1 MKLNK
6 TQIDAIAEKAVRDL
20 RTAFIE
26 KCEKAKKSYV
36 PSEKY
41 EHIKELFSKEKSLNE
56 QLQKVR
62 NELYEIRN
70 SYNVSSWTEEEVLL
84 NEVINE
90 ELQIQSL
97 NFLNI
102 KEDIKTD
109 LTIGTIDS
117 SFDPYKFIEETVSKY
132 LNS

>member
-1 MKLNK
+1 MLSLKRLCVIYV
-6 TQIDAIAEKAVRDL
+6 QPSL
-20 RTAFIE
+20 RSV
-26 KCEKAKKSYV
+26 KRLKKSYV

-70 SYNVSSWTEEEVLL
+70 SYNVSSWAEEEVLL
-84 NEVINE
+84 NEVINK

>member
-20 RTAFIE
+20 RTDFNE

-41 EHIKELFSKEKSLNE
+41 EHIKELYNKSKSLSA

-62 NELYEIRN
+62 DELYEIRD
-70 SYNVSSWTEEEVLL
+70 SYNVSSWAEEEALL
-84 NEVINE
+84 NEVINK
-90 ELQIQSL
+90 ELQIPSL
-97 NFLNI
+97 DFLNI

-117 SFDPYKFIEETVSKY
+117 SFDPYEFIEETVNKY
-132 LNS
+132 VNS

>member
-20 RTAFIE
+20 RTAFNE

-41 EHIKELFSKEKSLNE
+41 EHIKELYNKSKSLSA

-62 NELYEIRN
+62 DELYEIRD
-70 SYNVSSWTEEEVLL
+70 SYNVSSWAEEEALL
-84 NEVINE
+84 NEVINK
-90 ELQIQSL
+90 ELQIPSL
-97 NFLNI
+97 DFLNI

-117 SFDPYKFIEETVSKY
+117 SFDPYKFIEETVNKY
-132 LNS
+132 VNS